1 MRRLH
6 KACLLI
12 FTLLVQGQGFA
23 TTVVAEP
30 TPVAVIP
37 LGQASSTTATAVVE
51 DKPVSSSMVS
61 QSVSSSSSSQD
72 ASRSTESSKTTVVET
87 VTSSTATDTESV
99 TTQVKAESKE
109 ESKSETTTTIKPV
122 KAEEDNQEGK
132 ASSAQTIIPVE
143 TMEEGSAFK
152 SPSADMGKILA
163 QKEKLENILKEY
175 EALADKSG
183 KVPQW
188 TCLNHSFRVDDDDP
202 ALITVKKQ
210 LHLLGFF
217 AASQKGS
224 DLQFTSTF
232 SKQLENAVKKFQK
245 RHFLEP
251 DGVIGRRTCIALN
264 MTPQERIKKIKL
276 NLARWKELEESLK
289 GKYVLVNIPTY
300 RLYAMDDRR
309 IDLTQPVIVGMKT
322 RETPIF
328 TSNMNS
334 VVLNPAWGVPVS
346 IFIKDKLNKVL
357 QDPHYLS
364 KSGFTVMDE
373 DGDLITDSSVDWS
386 HVSLSNF
393 PYTIRQL
400 PGKNNALGSIKFNLD
415 NKEAIY
421 LHGTPQK
428 NLFHRIARPFSSGC
442 VRLKFPQKLA
452 TWALKGTQYDKL
464 EKLQEKIQTGH
475 TSAILLKQPIPVHF
489 TYITVWVDNKKRV
502 LFSDDP
508 YNLDKKDY
516 ERFNL

>member
-12 FTLLVQGQGFA
+12 STLLLQGQSFA
-23 TTVVAEP
+23 TTVIAEP
-30 TPVAVIP
+30 TPQAVVPLGERSSDAPTVAVEVKSAP
-37 LGQASSTTATAVVE
+37 
-51 DKPVSSSMVS
+51 
-61 QSVSSSSSSQD
+61 VSSSSSNV
-72 ASRSTESSKTTVVET
+72 APAHGEPSKTSAVET
-87 VTSSTATDTESV
+87 VAVSTSISTSTKVELKEDSKVEAVAPSIQT
-99 TTQVKAESKE
+99 KADKE
-109 ESKSETTTTIKPV
+109 ISEK
-122 KAEEDNQEGK
+122 EDG
-132 ASSAQTIIPVE
+132 ASYSQTIITKSIKQEE
-143 TMEEGSAFK
+143 TPKTSSMKMS
-152 SPSADMGKILA
+152 KILA
-163 QKEKLENILKEY
+163 QKERLEAILEEY
-175 EALADKSG
+175 QTLAEKAS

-188 TCLNHSFRVDDDDP
+188 TCLNHSFRLDDDDP
-202 ALITVKKQ
+202 VLITVKKQ
-210 LHLLGFF
+210 LHLLGYF
-217 AASQKGS
+217 AVSQKGN
-224 DLQFTSTF
+224 DLQFNSVF
-232 SKQLENAVKKFQK
+232 SKQLESAVKQFQR

-264 MTPQERIKKIKL
+264 MTPQDRIKKIKL

-300 RLYAMDDRR
+300 RLYAMEDRR

-386 HVSLSNF
+386 HVSLNNF
-393 PYTIRQL
+393 PYTVRQL

-442 VRLKFPQKLA
+442 VRLKSPQKLA
-452 TWALKGTQYDKL
+452 TWALKGTPYDKL
-464 EKLQEKIQTGH
+464 EKIQEKIKAGH

-508 YNLDKKDY
+508 YNLDKRDC

>member
-1 MRRLH
+1 MKWLC
-6 KACLLI
+6 KAHWVIALLGI
-12 FTLLVQGQGFA
+12 ISQEHSLASTVIAEA
-23 TTVVAEP
+23 TPSPVISLGKTESTASITAED
-30 TPVAVIP
+30 T
-37 LGQASSTTATAVVE
+37 SAT
-51 DKPVSSSMVS
+51 
-61 QSVSSSSSSQD
+61 SSSQTD
-72 ASRSTESSKTTVVET
+72 STTIVVDEKKPIDVPVASTEPSKSSV
-87 VTSSTATDTESV
+87 D
-99 TTQVKAESKE
+99 ESKPATVQAISATPEKVEKE
-109 ESKSETTTTIKPV
+109 EKDT
-122 KAEEDNQEGK
+122 GK
-132 ASSAQTIIPVE
+132 
-143 TMEEGSAFK
+143 EEGDSSSVQTLI
-152 SPSADMGKILA
+152 SPSPPEEVIVPKEAAPSMKKILA

-175 EALADKSG
+175 EDLADKSG

-217 AASQKGS
+217 ASSQKGS
-224 DLQFTSTF
+224 DLQFTSAF
-232 SKQLENAVKKFQK
+232 SKQLETAVKQFQR

-264 MTPQERIKKIKL
+264 MTPRERIKKIKL
-276 NLARWKELEESLK
+276 NLERWKELEASLQ

-300 RLYAMDDRR
+300 RLYAMQNRK

-328 TSNMNS
+328 TSYMNS

-346 IFIKDKLNKVL
+346 IFIKDKLSKVL

-364 KSGFTVMDE
+364 KAGFTVMDE
-373 DGDLITDSSVDWS
+373 DGDPVTDSSVDWS
-386 HVSLSNF
+386 HVSLHHF
-393 PYTIRQL
+393 PYTVRQL

-428 NLFHRIARPFSSGC
+428 KLFHRIARPFSSGC
-442 VRLKFPQKLA
+442 VRLKSPQKLA
-452 TWALKGTQYDKL
+452 TWALKGTQYDNP
-464 EKLQEKIQTGH
+464 EKLQEKIGTGH
-475 TSAILLKQPIPVHF
+475 TAAILLKKPIPVYF
-489 TYITVWVDNKKRV
+489 TYITVWVDNKERV

-508 YNLDKKDY
+508 YNLDRKDY